1 MKWDVDSPRYVIAYT
16 AVVSAVFT
24 AVVTT
29 LGVAV
34 KPVIAR
40 NEALREDRALVKV
53 FAETLGLQDVAGM
66 SREQVADIV
75 ARRIDGTMRL
85 ERLGGTGEPIA
96 VYRAYGEDRTL
107 LAVAFPFTGTGFWA
121 PITGLM
127 AIRCSSD
134 SATGR
139 AGLAEVAGVVFLD
152 HSETPGLGGRI
163 TEDDFQDR
171 FRGLPV
177 PPADGGPLLYMERQM
192 PKEGDPRRKHAV
204 QAITGATQTSMAVGR
219 FLNASV
225 RAFRA
230 AWDARPPEAVQTA
243 RR

>member
-24 AVVTT
+24 AVITT

-40 NEALREDRALVKV
+40 NEALRDDRALVEV
-53 FAETLGLQDVAGM
+53 FAETLGIDDVAALSG
-66 SREQVADIV
+66 EQVADIV
-75 ARRIDGTMRL
+75 ARRIDRTMRL
-85 ERLGGTGEPIA
+85 ELPDAAGEPIP
-96 VYRAYGEDRTL
+96 VYRAYGEDREL
-107 LAVAFPFTGTGFWA
+107 LAVAFPFTGNGFWA

-127 AIRCSSD
+127 AIRCTTD
-134 SATGR
+134 PATGR
-139 AGLAEVAGVVFLD
+139 GELVDVAGVVFLD
-152 HSETPGLGGRI
+152 HGESPGLGGRI
-163 TEDDFQDR
+163 TEDAFQDR

-192 PKEGDPRRKHAV
+192 PPDDDPRRKHAV

-230 AWDARPPEAVQTA
+230 AWDARPLETA
-243 RR
+243 QAATR